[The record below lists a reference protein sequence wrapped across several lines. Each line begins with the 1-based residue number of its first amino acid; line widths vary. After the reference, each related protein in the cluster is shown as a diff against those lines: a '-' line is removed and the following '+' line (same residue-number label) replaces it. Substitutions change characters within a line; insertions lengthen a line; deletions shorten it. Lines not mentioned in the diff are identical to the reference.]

1 MIELTVCSWN
11 IHHGAGMDGR
21 VDLGRIAGALHD
33 AGAHVA
39 GLQEV
44 EVAAIRSRFVN
55 QPRSV
60 AKRLGMHA
68 AFGSSFRLP
77 VAGEFGNALVSRFR
91 LRHSDIHAMPSG
103 KEPRTVMEAHLE
115 TEAGLV
121 AVFTTHWGLDDGERS
136 NQARECVRRV
146 EAFGGAALL
155 LGDLNEEP
163 DGPSIAILRNAGLVS
178 LGPNEHTYPADD
190 PTRLLDYIWGTPG
203 WKALDA
209 YAMPVLGSDH
219 RPVVAEVTHP

>member
-1 MIELTVCSWN
+1 MVVESSRTRTGPAAAAV
-11 IHHGAGMDGR
+11 GAG
-21 VDLGRIAGALHD
+21 V
-33 AGAHVA
+33 
-39 GLQEV
+39 
-44 EVAAIRSRFVN
+44 
-55 QPRSV
+55 
-60 AKRLGMHA
+60 
-68 AFGSSFRLP
+68 P

-163 DGPSIAILRNAGLVS
+163 DGPSIAILRNAETLEGYTPENSFIPSIFIHAITSDESSTVWMASSEGLIQSIPGGWQTWSAASRLRPDSRSAASQVNSWLS
-178 LGPNEHTYPADD
+178 L
-190 PTRLLDYIWGTPG
+190 
-203 WKALDA
+203 K
-209 YAMPVLGSDH
+209 
-219 RPVVAEVTHP
+219 